1 MLIKYAKSI
10 PRDGGFPQQTRIIC
24 FFSYLHA
31 HFQGL
36 PRNEAEAPTEPFI
49 KKMPCITL

>member
-1 MLIKYAKSI
+1 MLIKYAKSV
-10 PRDGGFPQQTRIIC
+10 PAMADFRSKPESSV

-36 PRNEAEAPTEPFI
+36 PRNEAEAPTESFI